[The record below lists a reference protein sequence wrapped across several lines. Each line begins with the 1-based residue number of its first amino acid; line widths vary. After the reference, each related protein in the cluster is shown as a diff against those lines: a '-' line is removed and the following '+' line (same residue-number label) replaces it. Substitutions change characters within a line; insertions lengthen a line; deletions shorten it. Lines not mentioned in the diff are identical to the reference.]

1 MIITLRTRLN
11 TSRSTTLQDQVAAN
25 RIKHRLSKSSR
36 ETIMGSLITKV
47 KVKVRLFKQLVMLEL
62 LTREDPP
69 DLISKSVNT
78 K

>member
-1 MIITLRTRLN
+1 MIITLRTRPN

-25 RIKHRLSKSSR
+25 RIKHRSSKSSR

-47 KVKVRLFKQLVMLEL
+47 KVKVRLFKRLVMLEL

>member
-1 MIITLRTRLN
+1 MIITPRIRPN

-25 RIKHRLSKSSR
+25 RIKHRLFKSSR

-47 KVKVRLFKQLVMLEL
+47 KVKVRLFKRLVMLEL
-62 LTREDPP
+62 LTREDPL

-78 K
+78 R